1 MNVEVKNY
9 TYETMPDYTEPV
21 EGAGEIIMQGDEKG
35 VYYIPNVVY
44 DTPDGIPLTLQIV
57 KPGTFSEPDR
67 RWPCIV
73 FVQGSAWMEQNVY
86 INVVNLGRLAEKGFV
101 CAIVQTRHSGQAP
114 FPAQVVDTKNAM
126 RFLSAHA
133 SDYNVDPKR
142 MALMGDSSGGHT
154 AVLAGLTAA
163 YGELDAPSMETPL
176 PAVRGIVSYYGA
188 LDILMPDGFP
198 STLDHQKAT
207 SPEGKLMGHV
217 DVNEHRAEAEKACAG
232 YYVRK
237 DRDLPPVFL
246 LHGTKDRTVFCEQSV
261 LLFRKLKNCGKD
273 VSLTLVRGADH
284 GSCIFWSD
292 PVLKD
297 VADFFHRC
305 MPE

>member
-21 EGAGEIIMQGDEKG
+21 EGAGEIVMQGDEKG

-114 FPAQVVDTKNAM
+114 FPAQVMDAKNAM

-133 SDYNVDPKR
+133 ADYNADPKR

-198 STLDHQKAT
+198 STLDH
-207 SPEGKLMGHV
+207 
-217 DVNEHRAEAEKACAG
+217 
-232 YYVRK
+232 
-237 DRDLPPVFL
+237 
-246 LHGTKDRTVFCEQSV
+246 
-261 LLFRKLKNCGKD
+261 
-273 VSLTLVRGADH
+273 
-284 GSCIFWSD
+284 
-292 PVLKD
+292 
-297 VADFFHRC
+297 
-305 MPE
+305 

>member
-21 EGAGEIIMQGDEKG
+21 EGAGEIVMQGDEKG

-114 FPAQVVDTKNAM
+114 FPAQVVDAKNAM

-133 SDYNVDPKR
+133 ADYNVDPKR
-142 MALMGDSSGGHT
+142 MALMG
-154 AVLAGLTAA
+154 
-163 YGELDAPSMETPL
+163 
-176 PAVRGIVSYYGA
+176 I
-188 LDILMPDGFP
+188 
-198 STLDHQKAT
+198 
-207 SPEGKLMGHV
+207 
-217 DVNEHRAEAEKACAG
+217 
-232 YYVRK
+232 
-237 DRDLPPVFL
+237 PPVGIRRFW
-246 LHGTKDRTVFCEQSV
+246 
-261 LLFRKLKNCGKD
+261 
-273 VSLTLVRGADH
+273 RG
-284 GSCIFWSD
+284 
-292 PVLKD
+292 
-297 VADFFHRC
+297 
-305 MPE
+305 

>member
-114 FPAQVVDTKNAM
+114 FPV
-126 RFLSAHA
+126 
-133 SDYNVDPKR
+133 KR
-142 MALMGDSSGGHT
+142 PCL
-154 AVLAGLTAA
+154 
-163 YGELDAPSMETPL
+163 
-176 PAVRGIVSYYGA
+176 
-188 LDILMPDGFP
+188 
-198 STLDHQKAT
+198 
-207 SPEGKLMGHV
+207 
-217 DVNEHRAEAEKACAG
+217 
-232 YYVRK
+232 
-237 DRDLPPVFL
+237 
-246 LHGTKDRTVFCEQSV
+246 
-261 LLFRKLKNCGKD
+261 
-273 VSLTLVRGADH
+273 
-284 GSCIFWSD
+284 
-292 PVLKD
+292 
-297 VADFFHRC
+297 
-305 MPE
+305 

>member
-1 MNVEVKNY
+1 
-9 TYETMPDYTEPV
+9 
-21 EGAGEIIMQGDEKG
+21 
-35 VYYIPNVVY
+35 
-44 DTPDGIPLTLQIV
+44 
-57 KPGTFSEPDR
+57 
-67 RWPCIV
+67 
-73 FVQGSAWMEQNVY
+73 
-86 INVVNLGRLAEKGFV
+86 
-101 CAIVQTRHSGQAP
+101 
-114 FPAQVVDTKNAM
+114 M

-133 SDYNVDPKR
+133 ADYNVDPQR
-142 MALMGDSSGGHT
+142 VALMGDSSGGHT
-154 AVLAGLTAA
+154 AVIAGLTAA
-163 YGELDAPSMETPL
+163 YGELDAPSTETPL

-217 DVNEHRAEAEKACAG
+217 DINEHRAEAEKACAG

-261 LLFRKLKNCGKD
+261 LLFRKLKDCGKD

-284 GSCIFWSD
+284 GSCIFWSGR
-292 PVLKD
+292 VLED
-297 VADFFHRC
+297 VAAFFHRC